1 MSLVERREELGQF
14 WPCPPAPD
22 VRMRLGRYEER
33 AGFPTWQT
41 SVRTSSSCRRTIRPQ
56 PALLELGATMAS
68 FENTVTIR
76 RPVEDV
82 FAFLAD
88 FENVPQWNYA
98 IVETTKVS
106 PGPVGVGTTYRQT
119 RSAPSRSE
127 EAFEVTVFEPASRL
141 EVQGR
146 LRPFTARVSYL
157 LEPTGSGTRLTNTV
171 DLGSSGLLTLVA
183 PLATS
188 RVKHAVAA
196 NLDTLKQLL
205 EGGGRPGVG

>member
-1 MSLVERREELGQF
+1 
-14 WPCPPAPD
+14 
-22 VRMRLGRYEER
+22 
-33 AGFPTWQT
+33 
-41 SVRTSSSCRRTIRPQ
+41 
-56 PALLELGATMAS
+56 MAS

-88 FENVPQWNYA
+88 FENVPKWNDA

-119 RSAPSRSE
+119 RSAPSRSD

-141 EVQGR
+141 EVQGG
-146 LRPFTARVSYL
+146 LGLFTARVSYL
-157 LEPTGSGTRLTNTV
+157 LEPAGSGTRLTNAV

-205 EGGGRPGVG
+205 EGGGRPGVGLRRSFLGTHRTGWLCHSPASEAMPSTNRPSVTPHTPGSPRGLRFNVAPTWYRGA